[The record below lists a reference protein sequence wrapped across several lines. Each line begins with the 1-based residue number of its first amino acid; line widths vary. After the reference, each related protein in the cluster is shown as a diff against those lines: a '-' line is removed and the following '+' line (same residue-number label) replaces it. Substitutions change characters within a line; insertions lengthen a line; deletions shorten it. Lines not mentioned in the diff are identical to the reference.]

1 MYTRALH
8 SVKSWICA
16 DNLNCFIASQNYH
29 HNIDIFYYYV
39 LPTPL
44 QLVLILLP
52 ETLAPASRI
61 QHTLSFWDEL
71 AGGGGNSGAAAGDRR
86 PKQFDLFYP
95 FLPFSRWQ
103 SSPSSGSTSHQCI
116 SETEVVHFKI
126 TIWHVSNMKAKL
138 NAKLNDKKS
147 DYIWDK

>member
-1 MYTRALH
+1 M
-8 SVKSWICA
+8 
-16 DNLNCFIASQNYH
+16 
-29 HNIDIFYYYV
+29 
-39 LPTPL
+39 L
-44 QLVLILLP
+44 QLLLP
-52 ETLAPASRI
+52 ETLAPASQI

-71 AGGGGNSGAAAGDRR
+71 TGGGSNSGGGAAAGDRR
-86 PKQFDLFYP
+86 PKQFDLFFYP
-95 FLPFSRWQ
+95 LPISQRR

-147 DYIWDK
+147 DYI